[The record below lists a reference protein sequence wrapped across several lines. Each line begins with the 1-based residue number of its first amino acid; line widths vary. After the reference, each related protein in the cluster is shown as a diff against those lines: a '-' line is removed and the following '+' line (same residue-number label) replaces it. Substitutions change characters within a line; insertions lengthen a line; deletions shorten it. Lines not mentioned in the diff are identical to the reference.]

1 MDSEKSAAIT
11 EVELTPGSAISVS
24 DLKQDL
30 TNLTPEYK
38 GMLSHIE
45 ETLPATNAACDNFY
59 KSHSQMMTVTLDITD
74 LTPVRSIKHTLASI
88 ERTKSAIMEAQIN
101 MKKNEVKIKK
111 KQREIDN
118 CTDDLDHEEKQIE
131 LIELLTNAQSTS
143 KKPEF
148 CVRDAIENNKKSPGT
163 PLFDILKCPL
173 IVLVE
178 SSIVARKS
186 VIVEPS

>member
-1 MDSEKSAAIT
+1 MDEKSAAIT

-74 LTPVRSIKHTLASI
+74 LTPCLLYTSPSPRDGLLSRMPS
-88 ERTKSAIMEAQIN
+88 SA
-101 MKKNEVKIKK
+101 
-111 KQREIDN
+111 
-118 CTDDLDHEEKQIE
+118 
-131 LIELLTNAQSTS
+131 
-143 KKPEF
+143 
-148 CVRDAIENNKKSPGT
+148 
-163 PLFDILKCPL
+163 
-173 IVLVE
+173 
-178 SSIVARKS
+178 
-186 VIVEPS
+186 

>member
-101 MKKNEVKIKK
+101 MKKNEVKVKK

-118 CTDDLDHEEKQIE
+118 CTDSLDQEELQLS
-131 LIELLTNAQSTS
+131 LIHIS
-143 KKPEF
+143 
-148 CVRDAIENNKKSPGT
+148 
-163 PLFDILKCPL
+163 
-173 IVLVE
+173 
-178 SSIVARKS
+178 
-186 VIVEPS
+186 EPTRP

>member
-11 EVELTPGSAISVS
+11 EVELTPGLAISVS

-101 MKKNEVKIKK
+101 RRRMRSRSRRSK
-111 KQREIDN
+111 EI
-118 CTDDLDHEEKQIE
+118 
-131 LIELLTNAQSTS
+131 
-143 KKPEF
+143 
-148 CVRDAIENNKKSPGT
+148 
-163 PLFDILKCPL
+163 
-173 IVLVE
+173 
-178 SSIVARKS
+178 
-186 VIVEPS
+186 

>member
-118 CTDDLDHEEKQIE
+118 C
-131 LIELLTNAQSTS
+131 
-143 KKPEF
+143 
-148 CVRDAIENNKKSPGT
+148 
-163 PLFDILKCPL
+163 
-173 IVLVE
+173 
-178 SSIVARKS
+178 
-186 VIVEPS
+186 

>member
-118 CTDDLDHEEKQIE
+118 CTDDLDNE
-131 LIELLTNAQSTS
+131 
-143 KKPEF
+143 
-148 CVRDAIENNKKSPGT
+148 
-163 PLFDILKCPL
+163 
-173 IVLVE
+173 
-178 SSIVARKS
+178 
-186 VIVEPS
+186 

>member
-74 LTPVRSIKHTLASI
+74 LTPSAKHQAYSC
-88 ERTKSAIMEAQIN
+88 IN
-101 MKKNEVKIKK
+101 RKNKEC
-111 KQREIDN
+111 DYGS
-118 CTDDLDHEEKQIE
+118 TD
-131 LIELLTNAQSTS
+131 
-143 KKPEF
+143 
-148 CVRDAIENNKKSPGT
+148 
-163 PLFDILKCPL
+163 
-173 IVLVE
+173 
-178 SSIVARKS
+178 
-186 VIVEPS
+186 